1 MAERIGFG
9 GSFTV
14 GLSMTE
20 SQDYPVLGEV
30 FTFLETVISTIID
43 TEVVLS
49 AVQVCQS
56 LLKGGIVFSNTFVI
70 YRCCWDKRTNEYAD
84 SRIHRE
90 WNKTKKV
97 WKRMWRS
104 IKYIS

>member
-1 MAERIGFG
+1 MKTEEISTIFEFSKYFCTIFYYMAERIGFG

-70 YRCCWDKRTNEYAD
+70 YRCC
-84 SRIHRE
+84 
-90 WNKTKKV
+90 
-97 WKRMWRS
+97 
-104 IKYIS
+104 

>member
-1 MAERIGFG
+1 MAERIGFE

-20 SQDYPVLGEV
+20 SQDCPVLGEV

-56 LLKGGIVFSNTFVI
+56 FLKGSIVFSNTFVI
-70 YRCCWDKRTNEYAD
+70 
-84 SRIHRE
+84 
-90 WNKTKKV
+90 
-97 WKRMWRS
+97 
-104 IKYIS
+104 